1 MLANGNGVQGS
12 YSDDDAG
19 KFLQMV
25 IAPNENE
32 SRNRGQNENS
42 MVFIW
47 RQCMP
52 SSIIRLMKGRGILP
66 SVRELE
72 ISHCT

>member
-32 SRNRGQNENS
+32 SRNRVVGK
-42 MVFIW
+42 
-47 RQCMP
+47 
-52 SSIIRLMKGRGILP
+52 MKIQWCLYGGNACRVVLYG
-66 SVRELE
+66 
-72 ISHCT
+72 

>member
-32 SRNRGQNENS
+32 SRNRVVGK
-42 MVFIW
+42 
-47 RQCMP
+47 
-52 SSIIRLMKGRGILP
+52 MKIQWCLYGDNACRVVL
-66 SVRELE
+66 
-72 ISHCT
+72 